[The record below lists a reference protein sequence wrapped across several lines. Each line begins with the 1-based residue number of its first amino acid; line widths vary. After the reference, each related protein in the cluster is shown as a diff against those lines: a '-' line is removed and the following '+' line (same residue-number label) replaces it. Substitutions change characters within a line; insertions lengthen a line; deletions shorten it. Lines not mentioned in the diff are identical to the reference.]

1 VAVGNMGNA
10 AAKRM
15 LALILA
21 VVGVLA
27 IVAAVLY
34 VAGAANSVHVL
45 VGSVHRGHHAVRAAI
60 CLVVGLALLVGAW
73 AMFRP
78 APAKRAP

>member
-1 VAVGNMGNA
+1 VAVGNVNNA
-10 AAKRM
+10 ASKRM
-15 LALILA
+15 LAFIMAA
-21 VVGVLA
+21 VGLLA
-27 IVAAVLY
+27 IIAAVLY
-34 VAGAANSVHVL
+34 VAGTANSLHIM

-73 AMFRP
+73 AILRP